1 MQSCFASFINVYK
14 LIITKEIEIIRKN
27 IIHSTFSLILTKLR
41 QKCLWENKR
50 FIQVN
55 TYFSSSQLCSCC
67 GHRNKEMKDLKLR
80 EYKCSECG
88 NILDRDI
95 NASLNILNEGIKMA
109 FGL

>member
-1 MQSCFASFINVYK
+1 M
-14 LIITKEIEIIRKN
+14 ITESSSKSLRKN
-27 IIHSTFSLILTKLR
+27 IIHSTFSLILAKLK

-55 TYFSSSQLCSCC
+55 TYFPSSQLCSCC
-67 GHRNKEMKDLKLR
+67 GHRSKEMKDLKLR
-80 EYKCSECG
+80 EYKCSKCG

-95 NASLNILNEGIKMA
+95 NASLNILDEGIKMA

>member
-1 MQSCFASFINVYK
+1 MMTESSSK
-14 LIITKEIEIIRKN
+14 PLRKN
-27 IIHSTFSLILTKLR
+27 IIHSTFSLILAKLR
-41 QKCLWENKR
+41 QKCLWENKKL
-50 FIQVN
+50 IQVN
-55 TYFSSSQLCSCC
+55 TYFPSSQLCSCC
-67 GHRNKEMKDLKLR
+67 GHRSKEMKDLKLR

>member
-1 MQSCFASFINVYK
+1 
-14 LIITKEIEIIRKN
+14 
-27 IIHSTFSLILTKLR
+27 
-41 QKCLWENKR
+41 
-50 FIQVN
+50 
-55 TYFSSSQLCSCC
+55 
-67 GHRNKEMKDLKLR
+67 MKDLKLR